1 MINKQNIWFTFLFSV
16 ILVLS
21 IFYLSMGND
30 DISEL
35 VLEKDTSDTTLVVNE
50 STELV
55 ALRIKDDE
63 ETLETI
69 NELQEIILREDLDF
83 QAKNDAY
90 QELINISS
98 NKSKEEKIEKIILDE
113 FEYESLVKI
122 DGNTVNVIV
131 LSSVHDYMIA
141 NNIMR
146 RINEEFNTEM
156 YITVKFN

>member
-21 IFYLSMGND
+21 IFYLNMGND
-30 DISEL
+30 DISDL
-35 VLEKDTSDTTLVVNE
+35 VLEKDTNDTTLVVNE

-69 NELQEIILREDLDF
+69 NELQNILLNEEMDF

-90 QELINISS
+90 QELINIST
-98 NKSKEEKIEKIILDE
+98 NKSKEEKIEKIILEE
-113 FEYESLVKI
+113 FDYEALVKI
-122 DGNTVNVIV
+122 EGNTVNVII
-131 LSSVHDYMIA
+131 LSSTHDYSLA
-141 NNIMR
+141 N
-146 RINEEFNTEM
+146 
-156 YITVKFN
+156 

>member
-1 MINKQNIWFTFLFSV
+1 MLFDINKLKWTRTPKS
-16 ILVLS
+16 
-21 IFYLSMGND
+21 YT
-30 DISEL
+30 IS
-35 VLEKDTSDTTLVVNE
+35 K
-50 STELV
+50 
-55 ALRIKDDE
+55 
-63 ETLETI
+63 
-69 NELQEIILREDLDF
+69 
-83 QAKNDAY
+83 
-90 QELINISS
+90 
-98 NKSKEEKIEKIILDE
+98 EKIEKIILDE

>member
-1 MINKQNIWFTFLFSV
+1 MINKQNIWFTFLFSI

-98 NKSKEEKIEKIILDE
+98 KKSKEEKIEKIILDE

-131 LSSVHDYMIA
+131 LSSAHDYMIA

-146 RINEEFNTEM
+146 RINEEFNKEM

>member
-1 MINKQNIWFTFLFSV
+1 MINKQNIWFTFLFSI

-30 DISEL
+30 DVSEL

-69 NELQEIILREDLDF
+69 NELQEIILRKDLDF

-98 NKSKEEKIEKIILDE
+98 KKSKEEKIEKIILDE

-146 RINEEFNTEM
+146 RINKEFNTEV